1 MNDNEKRIRAIE
13 ARLKANTLAS
23 GPWSPTGRGGVRRA
37 GTVIFHDRG
46 APFLDHSDL
55 ANADFAANARDDV
68 PWLVARVRQLE
79 KTLNKLALG
88 NGQPAVRQL
97 CRDAL
102 DRDVDEEEG

>member
-1 MNDNEKRIRAIE
+1 MNGNEKRIRAIE
-13 ARLKANTLAS
+13 ARLKTNTLAS

-55 ANADFAANARDDV
+55 ANADFTAHARDDV

-79 KTLNKLALG
+79 TAFEAARAVLPRNATAALALD
-88 NGQPAVRQL
+88 AV
-97 CRDAL
+97 
-102 DRDVDEEEG
+102 DRDPIDEE